1 MPRGARYALY
11 VPVVVITFV
20 LALQTTKHA
29 LLPPTQTLVLWAAE
43 LVTICGVLILRSDWL
58 RDSRWRDAQQQLGTL
73 ANNFYEPR
81 RQALTNGGA
90 VAGGVLGGLW
100 WATATWSVVL
110 NGVRRGVATRGLL
123 DFEVAAVV
131 GALAGGVTGAVLG
144 LAIGQW
150 WETRHRRKR
159 VARQASHA

>member
-1 MPRGARYALY
+1 MTRGARYALY
-11 VPVVVITFV
+11 VPVVVITIV

-29 LLPPTQTLVLWAAE
+29 LLPPTQTSVLWAAE
-43 LVTICGVLILRSDWL
+43 LVTICGVLILRSGWL
-58 RDSRWRDAQQQLGTL
+58 RDTRWRDAQQQLGTL

-81 RQALTNGGA
+81 REALTNGGA

-150 WETRHRRKR
+150 WEARHRRNR
-159 VARQASHA
+159 IARRASHA

>member
-1 MPRGARYALY
+1 MSRGAKYALY

-43 LVTICGVLILRSDWL
+43 LATICGVLILRSGWL

-81 RQALTNGGA
+81 REALTNGGA

-110 NGVRRGVATRGLL
+110 NGVRRGVAARGLL

-144 LAIGQW
+144 LAVGQW
-150 WETRHRRKR
+150 WESRHRRKR
-159 VARQASHA
+159 IARRASHA

>member
-1 MPRGARYALY
+1 VPRGARYALY

-20 LALQTTKHA
+20 LALQTTRHA
-29 LLPPTQTLVLWAAE
+29 LLPRTQTLVLWAAE
-43 LVTICGVLILRSDWL
+43 LATIFGVFILRSGWL

-73 ANNFYEPR
+73 ANDFYEPR

-110 NGVRRGVATRGLL
+110 NGVRRGVAAHGLL

-131 GALAGGVTGAVLG
+131 GALAGGVVGAVLG
-144 LAIGQW
+144 LAIGEW
-150 WETRHRRKR
+150 WEARHRRNR
-159 VARQASHA
+159 MARLARHA